1 MVVDRQP
8 FSPTARIVASILAS
22 VCLTTGSIGLIV
34 AITRARWVLALAALG
49 VLGLGVLY
57 AGAAW
62 RGRPWPWRLRR

>member
-8 FSPTARIVASILAS
+8 FSPTARIIASVLASI
-22 VCLTTGSIGLIV
+22 CMTTGSIGLIV
-34 AITRARWVLALAALG
+34 AIARARWVLALAALG

-62 RGRPWPWRLRR
+62 RGRPWPRR